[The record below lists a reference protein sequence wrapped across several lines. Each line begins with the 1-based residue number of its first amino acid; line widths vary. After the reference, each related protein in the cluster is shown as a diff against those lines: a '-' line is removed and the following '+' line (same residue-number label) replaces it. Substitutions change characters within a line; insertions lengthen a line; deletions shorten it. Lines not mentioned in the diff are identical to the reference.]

1 MQWQVFWRGRFNSS
15 QRRSPPINC
24 ANCHL
29 FNQFKYGVGTSG
41 LLHLPV
47 VIVTRLWM
55 TYYASLAQY
64 PKDYVCHQEGLSL
77 LS

>member
-1 MQWQVFWRGRFNSS
+1 
-15 QRRSPPINC
+15 
-24 ANCHL
+24 
-29 FNQFKYGVGTSG
+29 